1 MRDPYEVLGIS
12 KGASLAQVKSAYRAL
27 AKKYH
32 PDNYTDSPLQ
42 EAANEKMQEINEAY
56 DAIISG
62 SQPSSDSSA
71 RDSSYYGNAYNE
83 SAYQD
88 SSAYSSS
95 GSYSR
100 YGGYDGRSTND
111 YTYVRNLIDK
121 NRLDDAE
128 ILLEQMDPSSR
139 DAQWYFLKGR
149 INYNRGWVDNAYTY
163 FSTACT
169 MDPNN
174 PEYRNIY
181 ENIRD
186 ERSGGFRTTKKS
198 SGLDCGGLCCD
209 LYCADKLCECMGG
222 DLVPCC

>member
-1 MRDPYEVLGIS
+1 MRDPYDVLGVPR
-12 KGASLAQVKSAYRAL
+12 GASEQQVKTAYRAL

-42 EAANEKMQEINEAY
+42 DAANEKMQEINEAY

-62 SQPSSDSSA
+62 AANGGFNDYAGNQN
-71 RDSSYYGNAYNE
+71 YG
-83 SAYQD
+83 S
-88 SSAYSSS
+88 SSS
-95 GSYSR
+95 GYGYSADYSR
-100 YGGYDGRSTND
+100 YGYAGSVND

-181 ENIRD
+181 ENIRN
-186 ERSGGFRTTKKS
+186 ERNGGFKTSRKS
-198 SGLDCGGLCCD
+198 SNSDCTSLCCGA
-209 LYCADKLCECMGG
+209 LCADSCCECMGG
-222 DLVPCC
+222 DLIPCC